1 MKLYANAK
9 VNLGLDV
16 VKKRDDGYHEVSMI
30 MQEISLCDELDIELN
45 EGGIT
50 LRIENSDL
58 PSDRDNI
65 AYRAAELFFKESNI
79 NGGCDIV
86 LKKNIPVFAGMGGG
100 STDAAAVL
108 KGLNELAG
116 YPLSMDDLYRLGLRL
131 GADVP
136 FCIMGGTAHAGGIG
150 EVLRAV
156 ESKLECFIALIK
168 PDIDISTPDAYRAID
183 SAEILHPD
191 IATALD
197 AIRDGDMELFAK
209 STGNAFEYVSAPIY
223 PEINAIKEH
232 FIKDCAEFS
241 MMSGSGP
248 TVFALFSDREKA
260 EASIS
265 SYKGSGFRGV
275 YEFIG

>member
-100 STDAAAVL
+100 SADAAAVL
-108 KGLNELAG
+108 KGLNELTG

-223 PEINAIKEH
+223 PEINDIKEH
-232 FIKDCAEFS
+232 FIKNCAEFS

-248 TVFALFSDREKA
+248 TVFALFSDRKKA